1 MFKAADPTISV
12 GEKILWLKGMVG
24 VVCLC
29 RVGLSE
35 LQRQIDLVRKWL
47 LLLLLLLL
55 SLGSRVRLC
64 ATPSTAAHQAPP
76 SVGFSRQEYWS
87 GVPLLG
93 VLEMFFSSVWLM
105 VTVMNTYVNS

>member
-64 ATPSTAAHQAPP
+64 ATP
-76 SVGFSRQEYWS
+76 
-87 GVPLLG
+87 
-93 VLEMFFSSVWLM
+93 
-105 VTVMNTYVNS
+105 